1 MNASPVP
8 AFGMVQPLTRHSST
22 FAGTAPPNIRSTVPV
37 YPGPGMGVMPPGQKF
52 NASQVPSHQM
62 LHPNQAP
69 GPGDS
74 ATLRTTL
81 QPPTAFS
88 PNLSGSFSQGTSV
101 ANGLSAAVSGD
112 AFNNRSNSTPPNLF
126 QTNGPPMPMSAGIL
140 PGLGSRQPTPG
151 SAAVVQPLHMVRD
164 CTASTLQHI

>member
-1 MNASPVP
+1 M
-8 AFGMVQPLTRHSST
+8 MQPLTRHSST

-52 NASQVPSHQM
+52 NASQVPGQM

-74 ATLRTTL
+74 ATLRTTP
-81 QPPTAFS
+81 QPQAAFS

-101 ANGLSAAVSGD
+101 ANGLSTVGD
-112 AFNNRSNSTPPNLF
+112 AFNRSNSAPPNSFLM
-126 QTNGPPMPMSAGIL
+126 NGPPVSMSAGIL
-140 PGLGSRQPTPG
+140 PGLGNRPPMPG
-151 SAAVVQPLHMVRD
+151 SAVVQPLHMVRD
-164 CTASTLQHI
+164 CADSILKHILSFMRP